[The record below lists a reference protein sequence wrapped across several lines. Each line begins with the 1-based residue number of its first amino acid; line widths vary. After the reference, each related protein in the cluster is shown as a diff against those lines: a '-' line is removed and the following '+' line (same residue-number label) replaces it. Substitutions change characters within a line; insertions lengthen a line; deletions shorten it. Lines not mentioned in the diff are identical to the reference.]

1 MSKTQARK
9 NVDSF
14 KNSAISHN
22 MLKKLY
28 DWMISLTQS
37 RHAVVAMAA
46 VSFAESS
53 FFPLPP
59 DLMLVPM
66 GIANRKKVWYYAIIC
81 SIASVFGG
89 IFGYAIGALL
99 YDSVGAWLVNLYG
112 MAGKMD
118 TFREWYQANGQWAIL
133 LKGLTPIPYKIVT
146 ITSGLAGYSFAWF
159 VGLSIITR
167 AGRFL
172 VLAALIHFFG
182 EQIRDFIE
190 RRLGLTLALVAVTIV
205 GGFVAVKYLF

>member
-1 MSKTQARK
+1 MLGDGNLWIDTSQ
-9 NVDSF
+9 
-14 KNSAISHN
+14 NSAISFC
-22 MLKKLY
+22 MLRKMY

-37 RHAVVAMAA
+37 RHAVLAMAA

-66 GIANRKKVWYYAIIC
+66 GIANRQKVWYYAFIC
-81 SIASVFGG
+81 TIASVLGG

-99 YDSVGAWLVNLYG
+99 YDSVGTWLVNLYG
-112 MAGKMD
+112 LAGKMD

-146 ITSGLAGYSFAWF
+146 ITSGLAGYSLPWF
-159 VGLSIITR
+159 IALSIVTR

-190 RRLGLTLALVAVTIV
+190 KRLGLTLALVALVIV